1 MSRTHLL
8 AVAAIALGLT
18 ASGPATAQSYP
29 AQSYPDRPIRLI
41 VPFPPGGPTDY
52 VARLVAQHVSA
63 NFGQVVLD
71 NRPGAGGTIAS
82 KAVANA
88 DPDGYTLLFGNTA
101 TLANIPAISKSA
113 GYDSARNFAGV
124 AKVMDS
130 YQVLVVSPNLPVKSV
145 AELTTY
151 AKANPGKLNYGA
163 AGPINLTN
171 LAGELYK
178 LKAGLD
184 FVAVHFK
191 SGAESLT
198 CVVGDQ
204 CQLTIDNVTA
214 VRALMEDGKLRPL
227 AVTSARRQSDFPDLP
242 TMIEAGVPDYVVTS
256 FFGVVAP
263 AGTPAPV
270 IARLNAVI
278 NEALRTEAV
287 RAALKKLGAEPT
299 IESPEEFTRFI
310 AAEMRKWSEIAAIAG
325 IKAD

>member
-1 MSRTHLL
+1 MRRMLFLVLVVICASLGTNE
-8 AVAAIALGLT
+8 AAYAQAYPTKVIKLVV
-18 ASGPATAQSYP
+18 PAG
-29 AQSYPDRPIRLI
+29 
-41 VPFPPGGPTDY
+41 PGGPTD
-52 VARLVAQHVSA
+52 VLARLIGERMAA
-63 NFGQVVLD
+63 ALGQSVIVD
-71 NRPGAGGTIAS
+71 NRGGAGGAIAA
-82 KAVANA
+82 KAVAGA

-101 TLANIPAISKSA
+101 TLANIPAVSKSA
-113 GYDSARNFAGV
+113 GYDASKNFAAV

-130 YQVLVVSPNLPVKSV
+130 YQVLVVNPDLPIKSV
-145 AELTTY
+145 ADLTAY
-151 AKANPGKLNYGA
+151 GKANAGKLNYGA
-163 AGPINLTN
+163 AGPANLTN

-198 CVVGDQ
+198 CVIGDQ

-270 IARLNAVI
+270 IARLNGVI
-278 NEALRTEAV
+278 NDALRTEAV
-287 RAALKKLGAEPT
+287 QAALKKLGAAPT
-299 IESPEEFTRFI
+299 IESPEQFSDFI
-310 AAEMRKWSEIAAIAG
+310 AAEMRKWTEIAAIAG

>member
-1 MSRTHLL
+1 MPRITLVCL
-8 AVAAIALGLT
+8 IGVCAVLH
-18 ASGPATAQSYP
+18 SGGGAEAQVYP
-29 AQSYPDRPIRLI
+29 TKVIKMI
-41 VPFPPGGPTDY
+41 VPAGPGGPTD
-52 VARLVAQHVSA
+52 VLARLVADRMA
-63 NFGQVVLD
+63 AALGQPVIID
-71 NRPGAGGTIAS
+71 NRGGGGGAIGA
-82 KAVANA
+82 K
-88 DPDGYTLLFGNTA
+88 A

-113 GYDSARNFAGV
+113 GYDSAKNFAGV

-145 AELTTY
+145 AELTAY

-227 AVTSARRQSDFPDLP
+227 AVTSARRQTDFPALP

-287 RAALKKLGAEPT
+287 QAALKKLGAEPT
-299 IESPEEFTRFI
+299 IESPEQFSDFI
-310 AAEMRKWSEIAAIAG
+310 AAEMRKWTEIAAIAG

>member
-1 MSRTHLL
+1 MPRITLVCLL
-8 AVAAIALGLT
+8 GVCAVLHTG
-18 ASGPATAQSYP
+18 GGAQAQVYP
-29 AQSYPDRPIRLI
+29 TKVIKMI
-41 VPFPPGGPTDY
+41 VPAGPGGPTD
-52 VARLVAQHVSA
+52 VLARLVADRMA
-63 NFGQVVLD
+63 AALGQPVIID
-71 NRPGAGGTIAS
+71 NRGGGGGAIGA
-82 KAVANA
+82 KAVAAA

-113 GYDSARNFAGV
+113 GYDSAKNFAGV

-130 YQVLVVSPNLPVKSV
+130 YQVLVVSPNLQVKSV
-145 AELTTY
+145 AELTAY

-214 VRALMEDGKLRPL
+214 VRALMEDGKL
-227 AVTSARRQSDFPDLP
+227 ARWRSP
-242 TMIEAGVPDYVVTS
+242 
-256 FFGVVAP
+256 AP
-263 AGTPAPV
+263 AGKATSPACRP
-270 IARLNAVI
+270 
-278 NEALRTEAV
+278 
-287 RAALKKLGAEPT
+287 
-299 IESPEEFTRFI
+299 
-310 AAEMRKWSEIAAIAG
+310 
-325 IKAD
+325 

>member
-1 MSRTHLL
+1 VIKM
-8 AVAAIALGLT
+8 
-18 ASGPATAQSYP
+18 
-29 AQSYPDRPIRLI
+29 I
-41 VPFPPGGPTDY
+41 VPAGPGGPTD
-52 VARLVAQHVSA
+52 VLARLVADRMA
-63 NFGQVVLD
+63 AALGQPVIID
-71 NRPGAGGTIAS
+71 NRGGGGGAIGA
-82 KAVANA
+82 KAVAKA

-113 GYDSARNFAGV
+113 GYDSAKNFAGV

-145 AELTTY
+145 AELTAY

-191 SGAESLT
+191 SGAESIT
-198 CVVGDQ
+198 CVVSDQ

-214 VRALMEDGKLRPL
+214 VRALMEDGKLCPL

-278 NEALRTEAV
+278 NEALRTEPV
-287 RAALKKLGAEPT
+287 QAALKKLGAEPT
-299 IESPEEFTRFI
+299 VESPEEFTRFI
-310 AAEMRKWSEIAAIAG
+310 AAEMRKWTEIAAIAG